1 MVPLATFLGNTPLK
15 EGSNIFCGS
24 EKGIFGHFVMVPLNL
39 TYLHCLQHSLF
50 EHLFKLYYHL
60 QHFCQCRVAVLKN
73 RPGLAFLVSY
83 ITCTKIECFI
93 HCGYHSLIEDLLYT
107 QGLRTFLFLQMV

>member
-73 RPGLAFLVSY
+73 RPVLAFYVVIYHLHKYQV
-83 ITCTKIECFI
+83 F
-93 HCGYHSLIEDLLYT
+93 HSLWIS
-107 QGLRTFLFLQMV
+107 